1 MCYDPTPVV
10 DAYREHRRNVRAA
23 ADYAERRDACFP
35 VNWFS
40 GDRSANDDARK
51 IRTFSGLYVNPLELR
66 AQDVRLVDIAHHL
79 SQINRYTGASPW
91 PLPVAQHS
99 VLVAERA
106 AAEWKRIYPY
116 YDPAFHGR
124 VLHGSAWVTQRDWV
138 AAHLFHDNGEY
149 VFNDLASPVKRD
161 PRMKW
166 YRDLEHQT
174 TRMIFCCFGL
184 DPDLLDLT
192 KPLDDA
198 QFFAE
203 ARSFWQDS
211 GEVKRWSSSRARG
224 AFLDMAAELQLEHI

>member
-1 MCYDPTPVV
+1 M
-10 DAYREHRRNVRAA
+10 
-23 ADYAERRDACFP
+23 ERRFYSYDEPVPPIGQFVKDEYITDAP
-35 VNWFS
+35 REQQE
-40 GDRSANDDARK
+40 DRRL

-91 PLPVAQHS
+91 PMPVAQHS

-106 AAEWKRIYPY
+106 AKQWDQWNHDQPPY
-116 YDPAFHGR
+116 YVSR
-124 VLHGSAWVTQRDWV
+124 RDWV

-166 YRDLEHQT
+166 YRELEHQT

-203 ARSFWQDS
+203 AHSFWKDS

-224 AFLDMAAELQLEHI
+224 AFLEMAADLHLSPIGGLNG